1 MTTTTEE
8 HGMEDWEESPGDEW
22 MNYPL
27 DLDAVAR
34 HCHAPTMRE
43 WLTPED
49 PAILALVEVALG
61 LWDGDPSNARDWLLL
76 RCDQLR
82 RPVTKH

>member
-1 MTTTTEE
+1 MKERE
-8 HGMEDWEESPGDEW
+8 DDWERLPGDEW
-22 MNYPL
+22 M
-27 DLDAVAR
+27 DWTIDIDTVEH

-49 PAILALVEVALG
+49 PRLLALVELALG
-61 LWDGDPSNARDWLLL
+61 LWDGDPIAARDGILA
-76 RCDQLR
+76 RCTELR